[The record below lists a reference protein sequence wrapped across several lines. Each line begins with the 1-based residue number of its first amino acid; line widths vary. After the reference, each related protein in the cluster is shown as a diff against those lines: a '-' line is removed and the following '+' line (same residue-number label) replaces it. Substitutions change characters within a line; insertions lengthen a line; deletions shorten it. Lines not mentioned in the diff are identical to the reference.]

1 VTQPSFISFFSA
13 QSARQTGSTVIGFLI
28 GLVCG
33 LAVAVAVAIFVTK
46 APIPFVNKAPKPSE
60 RLLEPKSG
68 AETPDPNKALQSKA
82 GRPAQPDA
90 ATGQAPAADGKDAA
104 PKDDKKDSILGLLG
118 SIGGATGDNKPPES
132 KPAETKPAET
142 KPVEI
147 KPAAPPKMADAKPI
161 DGPKGSYQL
170 QVGSFVSNSD
180 AESRKVKLALAGFEA
195 KVVQADIDGKTVYR
209 VRTGPY
215 KDFDDMNKARSKLT
229 ESGFDVSIAR
239 Q

>member
-1 VTQPSFISFFSA
+1 MSA
-13 QSARQTGSTVIGFLI
+13 SAARQTGSTVIGFLI

-33 LAVAVAVAIFVTK
+33 LGVAVAVAIFVTK
-46 APIPFVNKAPKPSE
+46 APIPFVNKASKPSE
-60 RLLEPKSG
+60 RILEPKTG
-68 AETPDPNKALQSKA
+68 ADTPDPNKALQSKA

-90 ATGQAPAADGKDAA
+90 NAAGQVPAADGNEPA
-104 PKDDKKDSILGLLG
+104 PKEKDSILGLLG
-118 SIGGATGDNKPPES
+118 SIGGATGEGKVDG
-132 KPAETKPAET
+132 KPAETKPTET
-142 KPVEI
+142 KPADI
-147 KPAAPPKMADAKPI
+147 KPAAPPKVADAKPASEA
-161 DGPKGSYQL
+161 PKGSYLL
-170 QVGSFVSNSD
+170 QVGSFQANSD

-195 KVVQADIDGKTVYR
+195 KVVQAEVDGKTVFR